1 MGVLSN
7 IREHRE
13 ELVGFDDLLNYAFLI
28 RGAQTH
34 EPAVVLLKDGALL
47 RAWYFQGPDL
57 DYAAEEELERL
68 SLLVSQAFRH
78 CGDGWMLHVHS
89 VRRPCPGYLPPGAFR
104 VPRMPTPRP
113 SNGLPALAIMA
124 GSRWT
129 LALLK
134 YPLLGGNGCI
144 DRNA

>member
-57 DYAAEEELERL
+57 DYAAEEELERRAKSNEKRYTTAEVL
-68 SLLVSQAFRH
+68 SHLEQL
-78 CGDGWMLHVHS
+78 
-89 VRRPCPGYLPPGAFR
+89 
-104 VPRMPTPRP
+104 
-113 SNGLPALAIMA
+113 
-124 GSRWT
+124 
-129 LALLK
+129 
-134 YPLLGGNGCI
+134 
-144 DRNA
+144 